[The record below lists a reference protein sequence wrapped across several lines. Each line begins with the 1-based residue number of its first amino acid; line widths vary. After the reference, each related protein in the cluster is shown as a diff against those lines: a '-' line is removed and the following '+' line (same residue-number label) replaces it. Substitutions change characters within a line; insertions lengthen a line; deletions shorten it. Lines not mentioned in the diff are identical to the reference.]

1 MEPFIESV
9 SSIVSG
15 KKVALF
21 GSYGWGDGEW
31 MRNWT
36 AQMDDFGAN
45 LVNDGLIIQEAT
57 EGSSKEDCKN
67 FGIELLN
74 S

>member
-1 MEPFIESV
+1 
-9 SSIVSG
+9 
-15 KKVALF
+15 
-21 GSYGWGDGEW
+21 
-31 MRNWT
+31 
-36 AQMDDFGAN
+36 MDDFGAN
-45 LVNDGLIIQEAT
+45 LVNDGLIIQEAP